1 VPGGVLG
8 DSALRARRQ
17 LASPRLRLSRVPPG
31 MLGGSGRPL
40 LARPPGRARKQ
51 PRFSYGK
58 RSPLS
63 VVTGSRVGRRLGGR
77 WLARQRAG
85 GRSGVW
91 LLGRRTGGPR

>member
-1 VPGGVLG
+1 
-8 DSALRARRQ
+8 
-17 LASPRLRLSRVPPG
+17 

-63 VVTGSRVGRRLGGR
+63 VLSGNRVGRRLGGR
-77 WLARQRAG
+77 WLARRHAG